1 MLSTSRG
8 LHGGPNDKTGL
19 SLSFHLNCLGYIC
32 SCPLAEILLAC
43 ARTHLW
49 NKSGLGWLALADA
62 LATRDKRCKHG
73 RFCPQELRQL
83 GAHCQ
88 R

>member
-8 LHGGPNDKTGL
+8 LHGGPNDKTGV

-32 SCPLAEILLAC
+32 SCPVAEILLAY
-43 ARTHLW
+43 ARTYCW

-62 LATRDKRCKHG
+62 LATR
-73 RFCPQELRQL
+73 EEV
-83 GAHCQ
+83 
-88 R
+88 